1 MTSINVG
8 VAARRPRHTSY
19 DVVVVGAR
27 AAGASTSMLLARCGY
42 RVLMVDRSSRGSDTT
57 STHTL
62 LRTGV
67 LQLGRWGLLDALVAG
82 GTPAVARVT
91 LGFGPD
97 LVPIDLSSEFGVE
110 ALYAPRRT
118 VLDPFLQSAAEGAGV
133 EYMDRTRLIE
143 VVADEAGRTIGVV
156 VDSGGGPVPIKSGF
170 VIGADGVWSKVA
182 HIVGATKGH
191 DLAASNG
198 IRYAYYAG
206 IETEGVHF
214 QFTPGVT
221 SGLIPTDDNLVC
233 VYLGLPASVMKDIKG
248 ERDFRFHLDRS
259 HPQIA
264 ASMGNASR
272 RSPFRGTPGLPGFLR
287 QSWGQGWALV
297 GDSGYCKDP
306 VSAHGL
312 SAALRDSE
320 LCARAVDRALAD
332 PVEAA
337 DALRGYQETRDRLS
351 VSMLRLT
358 SELADYQWDPVRA
371 SDLMRGISSC
381 VKEEC
386 QAIVDLEPWAGVS
399 AKSFAGSAL

>member
-82 GTPAVARVT
+82 GTPPVARVT
-91 LGFGPD
+91 LGFGAD
-97 LVPIDLSSEFGVE
+97 LVPIDLRSEFGVE

-118 VLDPFLQSAAEGAGV
+118 VLDPLLQSAAVGAGV
-133 EYMDRTRLIE
+133 EYMDRTRLLDLT
-143 VVADEAGRTIGVV
+143 ADETGRTTGVI
-156 VDSGGGPVPIKSGF
+156 VDSGSGPVPIRSRY
-170 VIGADGVWSKVA
+170 VVGADGVWSKVA
-182 HIVGATKGH
+182 RIVGAKSEH
-191 DLAASNG
+191 NFAANNG
-198 IRYAYYAG
+198 IRYAYYTG
-206 IETEGVHF
+206 IETDGVHF

-221 SGLIPTDDNLVC
+221 SGLIPTNENLVC
-233 VYLGLPASVMKDIKG
+233 VYLGLPANVMKDIKG
-248 ERDFRFHLDRS
+248 DRDFRFHLDRS
-259 HPQIA
+259 HPHIA
-264 ASMGNASR
+264 ASMDNASR

-287 QSWGQGWALV
+287 QSWGPGWALV

-320 LCARAVDRALAD
+320 LCARAVDRALTD
-332 PVEAA
+332 PDEAG
-337 DALRGYQETRDRLS
+337 DALRGYQETRVRLS

-381 VKEEC
+381 VKQEC

-399 AKSFAGSAL
+399 MRSFVGIAR